1 LNGWGDHAT
10 FEVPIS
16 SREVAVVEHRHG
28 SVGHRNGG
36 VFYYVP
42 PEYPPACGAVRFIF
56 EQGMGDPDRE
66 SGMWVALGFAWRLG
80 YSIAIP
86 LVVLLLV
93 GRLLDK
99 RFGTSPW
106 LLITGLAL
114 SFITTNVL
122 MFREAMRVMQQ
133 AERENDKAPNPKHQ
147 IPNNTK

>member
-1 LNGWGDHAT
+1 
-10 FEVPIS
+10 
-16 SREVAVVEHRHG
+16 
-28 SVGHRNGG
+28 
-36 VFYYVP
+36 
-42 PEYPPACGAVRFIF
+42 
-56 EQGMGDPDRE
+56 
-66 SGMWVALGFAWRLG
+66 MWVALGFAWRLG